1 MVRFGLKTDTLKR
14 VATLANGPD
23 STKWV
28 RLSYVF
34 PDSMHLALVGRI
46 AGDSVEMKLRRRP
59 ESSYLLVSR
68 GFHWVNEMPYF
79 R

>member
-34 PDSMHLALVGRI
+34 PDSMHLALAGRI